1 VLEFYAQ
8 AAQHPAIDRIYL
20 GEAVCSRRQQ
30 LRTADWI
37 GLAQDLRAAGK
48 EVVLTAQ
55 ALLESESDLKAMRR
69 LMRDA
74 GGLVEANDLGAVK
87 MAQDEGLPFVA
98 GPHLNIYNEQTLA
111 FFAAQGAQRWLPPL
125 EVSGKVVETLHAS
138 RPAGMETEVFAFG
151 KLPLAFSARCF
162 TARHYGLNK
171 DDCQFK
177 CLDHPD
183 GLLVDTREGKHFLT
197 LNGIQTMSAQTESLL
212 AQMPELI
219 AMGIDA
225 VRISPQSAHTF
236 AIVEAFD
243 RARRGEA
250 VMRRPGLGAGRHG
263 QRLLVRQG
271 RHGAGR
277 RVTGADMID
286 SSRIPKIPA
295 FNLPAL
301 IARIGN
307 RLPQFPHSVNLALA
321 LNAAKRMGV
330 LRDDALAE
338 IEGKRFRV
346 TVLDTG
352 MVADFTYRA
361 GAFRPLWNT
370 ADQADLRFAAPLSA
384 YLQMVSRQEDPDT
397 LFFNRTLSIEGDTE
411 LGLRVKN
418 MLDALEW
425 PALSWQ
431 GLQADLPFPRLIAS
445 ACGSML
451 AFEQE
456 AA

>member
-1 VLEFYAQ
+1 MQITLGPLLFFWPKAEVMEFYAL

-20 GEAVCSRRQQ
+20 GEAVCARRQQ

-87 MAQDEGLPFVA
+87 MAQDESLPFVA

-183 GLLVDTREGKHFLT
+183 GMLVDTREGQHFLT

-212 AQMPELI
+212 AQVSQLI

-225 VRISPQSAHTF
+225 LRISPQSAHTF

-243 RARRGEA
+243 RARKGEA
-250 VMRRPGLGAGRHG
+250 VTDEPAWAPAGTVNG
-263 QRLLVRQG
+263 FWFG
-271 RHGAGR
+271 KAGTAQ
-277 RVTGADMID
+277 V
-286 SSRIPKIPA
+286 
-295 FNLPAL
+295 
-301 IARIGN
+301 
-307 RLPQFPHSVNLALA
+307 
-321 LNAAKRMGV
+321 AA
-330 LRDDALAE
+330 
-338 IEGKRFRV
+338 
-346 TVLDTG
+346 
-352 MVADFTYRA
+352 
-361 GAFRPLWNT
+361 
-370 ADQADLRFAAPLSA
+370 
-384 YLQMVSRQEDPDT
+384 
-397 LFFNRTLSIEGDTE
+397 
-411 LGLRVKN
+411 
-418 MLDALEW
+418 
-425 PALSWQ
+425 
-431 GLQADLPFPRLIAS
+431 
-445 ACGSML
+445 
-451 AFEQE
+451 
-456 AA
+456 